1 MVTSP
6 SLGERLLRWA
16 QADDGIPLV
25 VQIGSRV
32 RPAGGPGAADRHSD
46 WDFQVAT
53 AQPER
58 FLTSAWLQAWAGEPD
73 AYVFRPG
80 RLGSAAKVSAV
91 IGGEALDLV
100 VIPLGQ
106 LQGIQQA
113 VAAGRH
119 REMPPVWQALVDQA
133 AVLQGGFAV
142 RKGAEAFG
150 PFLDLIVA
158 TVPPPRLD
166 DAQVRAVAEG
176 FVCDYVSTCAKLE
189 RGELVA
195 ARRWLHHHL
204 AEANLRLLHELR
216 QREGRLSFPDGRRLE
231 QLEEAR
237 IAAVAASAGPDAASL
252 RAAARGLRAGCE
264 ELMAALVGGAWRW
277 PAQVE

>member
-1 MVTSP
+1 MVTP
-6 SLGERLLRWA
+6 DNLGERLLRWA

-32 RPAGGPGAADRHSD
+32 RPPEAPGAADRHSD
-46 WDFQVAT
+46 WDFQIAT
-53 AQPER
+53 MQPER
-58 FLTSAWLQAWAGEPD
+58 FLNPAWMQGWAGVPD

-91 IGGEALDLV
+91 VAGEALDLV
-100 VIPLGQ
+100 VIPLVQ
-106 LQGIQQA
+106 LQGIQQV

-119 REMPPVWQALVDQA
+119 RETPPVWQALVDQA
-133 AVLQGGFAV
+133 AVLQGGYAV

-150 PFLDLIVA
+150 PFLEFIVT

-166 DAQVRAVAEG
+166 DRQVVALAEG
-176 FVCDYVSTCAKLE
+176 MVCDYVSTCAKIQ

-216 QREGRLSFPDGRRLE
+216 QREGHASFPDGRRLE
-231 QLEEAR
+231 QLGEAR
-237 IAAVAASAGPDAASL
+237 LASVMAATGPDAASL
-252 RAAARGLRAGCE
+252 LAAARSLRAGAE
-264 ELMAALVGGAWRW
+264 ELVAALVGPAWRW
-277 PAQVE
+277 PAAVE